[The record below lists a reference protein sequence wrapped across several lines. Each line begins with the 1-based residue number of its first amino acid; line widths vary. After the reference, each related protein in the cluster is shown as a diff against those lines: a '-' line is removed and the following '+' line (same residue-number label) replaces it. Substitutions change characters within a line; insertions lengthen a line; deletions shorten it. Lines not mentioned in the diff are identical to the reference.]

1 MNVRTRFAWRK
12 QDSDA
17 AVEIVVNIC
26 HIYAV
31 KLKKVGHIRQTCLS
45 VFRRIVVKKSI
56 EGFVSSIG
64 FSFQV
69 QIAICSYIDVNAFRR
84 SNVTKSLCLLIEAIA
99 LLGRIVCLD

>member
-26 HIYAV
+26 HIFAI

-45 VFRRIVVKKSI
+45 VFRRTVVKKSI
-56 EGFVSSIG
+56 EGVCIIHWLS
-64 FSFQV
+64 FSG
-69 QIAICSYIDVNAFRR
+69 
-84 SNVTKSLCLLIEAIA
+84 SNCDL
-99 LLGRIVCLD
+99 